1 MSRIG
6 KKPIEIPAGL
16 EIKINKKDV
25 NIKGSLGELS
35 QEIDDTAVKLSL
47 EEGRLTVVPL
57 SDTKEARAK
66 HGLYRSLINNMVTGV
81 TKGFSRTLKIVGV
94 GYRVALKGSSLELQL
109 GYSNPVVFDQTS
121 GITFEVPDNTTIVV
135 KGIDKQLVGEVA
147 AKIRAKRKP
156 EPYKGKGIKYE
167 DEYIRRKVGKA
178 AVTAAG
184 T

>member
-1 MSRIG
+1 M
-6 KKPIEIPAGL
+6 
-16 EIKINKKDV
+16 
-25 NIKGSLGELS
+25 
-35 QEIDDTAVKLSL
+35 
-47 EEGRLTVVPL
+47 TVVPL

-81 TKGFSRTLKIVGV
+81 SKGFSRTLKIVGV
-94 GYRVALKGSSLELQL
+94 GYRAALKGSSLELQL

>member
-25 NIKGSLGELS
+25 NIKGSLGELN
-35 QEIDDTAVKLSL
+35 QEIDDSAVKLSL
-47 EEGRLTVVPL
+47 EEGKLIIIPL
-57 SDTKEARAK
+57 SSTKEARAK
-66 HGLYRSLINNMVTGV
+66 HGLYRSLVSNMVTGV
-81 TKGFSRTLKIVGV
+81 SKGFSKTLKIVGV
-94 GYRVALKGSSLELQL
+94 GYRAALKGSNLELQL
-109 GYSNPVVFDQTS
+109 GYSNPVVFDQEK
-121 GITFEVPDNTTIVV
+121 GVTFEVPDNTTIIV